1 MAAPSKIR
9 TAAELQNPDLNYFI
23 AFKINVDET
32 DVTKIE
38 DAIKK
43 KRNTFAREQSV
54 INSRL
59 VELKEDIDQIM
70 LNDAVYTTDPNTG
83 MSSYAPNKGGRK
95 QEAQRA
101 KSIYLS
107 VAVAA
112 AESICGRGY
121 IWDYELSQIAE
132 KNAVDEK
139 ELHSKISHLFKQGV
153 SYKQSASTKR
163 EVPFNNLSKIEV
175 QLRTINKKD
184 LYDFLDL
191 TPAASLDEIKNKQD
205 ALYSAAQKQG
215 KNAQATAIINLCG
228 LVKVVFKTAQGKK
241 EYDIYCQCRE
251 QIWEKLQMFKNSGIK
266 NINDKLLTEF
276 MDIMKQSTKL
286 SVDEAE
292 KELDAYLQFFGIVR
306 ETSGGAMKFAVCPY
320 DECGMSYIVKP
331 GVKTCP
337 NCGRSLEIRCWNCGE
352 ISLFTSKHQA
362 CSKCS
367 VTKNHQTD
375 FNNAEKDFNA
385 RLHAPEFSEID
396 LVAAL
401 NKLENVFPG
410 YEKLPQAFV
419 SKRIAE
425 AKKAI
430 DKKKKEKAES
440 DAIYDKYVKEINVLF
455 AKKQFCKAE
464 DLVKKLKNE
473 APTYDTKT
481 FDDKINAAIKSAQQF
496 VNMANNAMKTNNE
509 SGAIEFCGKALEVCS
524 DYAAA
529 VQVLKNYP
537 PKAPRIITTRIVRNT
552 VKIDWQT
559 EGDQSAVTYTILR
572 KIGSAPAND
581 EDGEVL
587 EDGLTIN
594 FFEDSG
600 VVSATAYFYG
610 VFAER
615 GGVRSKLV
623 ITPNPVVMFLDVT
636 NLHQE
641 KTDDSIKATWSVP
654 DNVKSVEVYRKP
666 GVIPPSSIND
676 GTRVPTEGLNSFVDR
691 DLKEDK
697 NSYLVVCKYNYLGK
711 EHYSAGI
718 KASYKRFSIPKMI
731 TNPKLTSAG
740 AHTDF
745 NFECDMPVNGAVKL
759 YIAQRRYEYAFGIA
773 EDKATFQKKYK
784 DLSELD
790 ATVVSDTKFYFSAPD
805 KKILWL
811 YPVVANE
818 QLAVICPPLPVN
830 TIKGIDG
837 INVVNKGGNIL
848 IEGAIAPNV
857 RNVIA
862 IINSEKFVDSEK
874 AEGERRV
881 CTYDTFV
888 GDKGFYMNLKPGIY
902 YVTLFAEFSEAG
914 KITYSRP
921 TPLPDVIDNRE
932 KEIVKYQMD
941 YELSVRAPYK
951 VRLTF
956 MADRMMELPDIDIVG
971 GYPKPLNKN
980 GGVTVGTM
988 KGGEMKKKLFK
999 QGYFYTA
1006 TVTVDAAG
1014 SMKDK
1019 LSLFFSSPSVGHL
1032 MLKPVMKL

>member
-1 MAAPSKIR
+1 MAAPSKVR

-32 DVTKIE
+32 DLTKIE
-38 DAIKK
+38 EAIKK

-59 VELKEDIDQIM
+59 VELKDDIDQVM
-70 LNDAVYTTDPNTG
+70 LNDAVYKTDASTG
-83 MSSYAPNKGGRK
+83 QSGYAPNSGGRK
-95 QEAQRA
+95 LEAKRA
-101 KSIYLS
+101 KEIYLGI
-107 VAVAA
+107 AVAA

-121 IWDYELSQIAE
+121 IWDYELAQIAE
-132 KNAVDEK
+132 KNNVDEK
-139 ELHSKISHLFKQGV
+139 ELHSKIAHLFKQGV
-153 SYKQSASTKR
+153 SYKEASSAKR
-163 EVPFNNLSKIEV
+163 EIPFNNFGKIEV

-184 LYDFLDL
+184 LYDFLEL
-191 TPAASLDEIKNKQD
+191 TPAATLDEIKNKQD

-215 KNAQATAIINLCG
+215 KNAQATAVINLCG
-228 LVKVVFKTAQGKK
+228 LVKVVFKSAQSKK

-251 QIWEKLQMFKNSGIK
+251 QIWDKLQMFKNSGIK

-286 SVDEAE
+286 SVADAE
-292 KELDAYLQFFGIVR
+292 KELDAYLQFFGMIR
-306 ETSGGAMKFAVCPY
+306 ETDGGALKFAVCPY
-320 DECGMSYIVKP
+320 DDCGMSYIVNP
-331 GVKTCP
+331 GVKSCP

-352 ISLFTSKHQA
+352 VSLFTSKHQA
-362 CSKCS
+362 CAKCS
-367 VTKNHQTD
+367 VTKNHQKD
-375 FNNAEKDFNA
+375 FNDAEKDFNA
-385 RLHAPEFSEID
+385 KLHAPTFSETD

-410 YEKLPQAFV
+410 YEKLPEAFV

-430 DKKKKEKAES
+430 EKKKKEKAES

-464 DLVKKLKNE
+464 DLVKKLKTE

-481 FDDKINAAIKSAQQF
+481 FDDKISAALKSAQQF
-496 VNMANNAMKTNNE
+496 VASANNAIRTNNE
-509 SGAIEFCGKALEVCS
+509 AATIEFCGKALAVCS

-537 PKAPRIITTRIVRNT
+537 PKPPKSITTRVVRNT

-559 EGDQSAVTYTILR
+559 EGDQSAVTYTIVR

-581 EDGEVL
+581 EDGDVL

-615 GGVRSKLV
+615 GGVRSRFV
-623 ITPNPVVMFLDVT
+623 VAPDPVVMFLDVT

-654 DNVKSVEVYRKP
+654 DNVKSVEVYRKA
-666 GVIPPSSIND
+666 GVTPPTSMSDGQKIPTD
-676 GTRVPTEGLNSFVDR
+676 GLNSFVDGN
-691 DLKEDK
+691 LKEDK
-697 NSYLVVCKYNYLGK
+697 NSYLIVCKYSYLGK
-711 EHYSAGI
+711 DHYSAGI
-718 KASYKRFSIPKMI
+718 KASYKKFSIPKPV
-731 TNPKLTSAG
+731 TNARLESAG

-745 NFECDMPVNGAVKL
+745 NFICDEPINGAVKL
-759 YIAQRRYEYAFGIA
+759 YMAQRRYEYAFGVA

-784 DLSELD
+784 ELSELD
-790 ATVVSDTKFYFSAPD
+790 ATVMASNKFYFSAPD

-818 QLAVICPPLPVN
+818 QLAVLCPPLPVN
-830 TIKGIDG
+830 TISGIDG
-837 INVVNKGGNIL
+837 INVVNKGGSIL
-848 IEGAIAPNV
+848 IEGAVAQNV
-857 RNVIA
+857 RNIIA
-862 IINSEKFVDSEK
+862 IINTEKFVDSEK

-888 GDKGFYMNLKPGIY
+888 NDKGFYMNLKPGVY

-914 KITYSRP
+914 KTTYSRP
-921 TPLPDVIDNRE
+921 TPLPTVIDNRE

-951 VRLTF
+951 VKLTF
-956 MADRMMELPDIDIVG
+956 MADRMMTLPDIDIVA

-980 GGVTVGTM
+980 GGITVGTV

-999 QGYFYTA
+999 TGYFYTA
-1006 TVTVDAAG
+1006 TITVDAAA
-1014 SMKDK
+1014 STKDK
-1019 LSLFFSSPSVGHL
+1019 LSLFFNSPSVGHL